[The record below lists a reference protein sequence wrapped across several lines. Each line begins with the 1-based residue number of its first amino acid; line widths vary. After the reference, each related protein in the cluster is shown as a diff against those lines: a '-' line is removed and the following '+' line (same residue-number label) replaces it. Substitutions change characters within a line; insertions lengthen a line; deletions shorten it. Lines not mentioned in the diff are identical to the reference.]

1 MKGLKKILLLLLTVS
16 LIMGSLYS
24 TGWAGDTKDKWVRE
38 DPVGQ
43 GWSAMDII
51 FARPLGI
58 AAGIVGTAI
67 FIVSL
72 PFTIP
77 TGGVADAADM
87 FIVKPFQFSFTREF
101 PDEDI

>member
-1 MKGLKKILLLLLTVS
+1 MKGLKKIFLLLLTLS
-16 LIMGSLYS
+16 LVMGSLYS
-24 TGWAGDTKDKWVRE
+24 TGWAGDKWAKE

-43 GWSAMDII
+43 GWSAIDLI
-51 FARPLGI
+51 FARPLGV

-87 FIVKPFQFSFTREF
+87 FITKPFQFSFTREF
-101 PDEDI
+101 PDGDI

>member
-1 MKGLKKILLLLLTVS
+1 MKGLKKIFLLLLTIS
-16 LIMGSLYS
+16 LVMGSLYS
-24 TGWAGDTKDKWVRE
+24 TGWAGDKWAKE

-43 GWSAMDII
+43 GWSAIDLI

-77 TGGVADAADM
+77 SGGVDEAADM